1 MGAIVELV
9 FEALIE
15 GFCTAFCE
23 LSQNFIPEKKISQRA
38 YKIMKIVLCIIAVLL
53 FIGFEVGVI
62 LLIYYKA
69 KSAAGW
75 ILVGAGL
82 LWLIAGTAIYIRNE
96 KKNAS

>member
-9 FEALIE
+9 FEILIE

-23 LSQNFIPEKKISQRA
+23 LSQNLIPEKKISQRA
-38 YKIMKIVLCIIAVLL
+38 YKTIKVILCVIAVLL

-69 KSAAGW
+69 KSVAGW

-82 LWLIAGTAIYIRNE
+82 LWLIVGTALYIR
-96 KKNAS
+96 KK